1 MLGIFVRLLGADA
14 VFLRHYLRLALVYG
28 VLCGLTI
35 VTLVPILRHL
45 LGNQLGAAG
54 QWLALLA
61 LGVVVCWYLRRRV
74 EKAGIAVGIAVLRG
88 GRQRLGE
95 HVGTLPVGWFSAANT
110 ARLSH
115 VTTQGMMEIAQL
127 PAHVFTPLFTG
138 VVTPLVILVALL
150 LVDLRLGLVAMV
162 SLPLLALVMLATMHL
177 GQRADQRYQRDTAQ
191 TSQRMVE
198 FAQAQSVLRAFNGEQ
213 GGTRFLEQAVA
224 QQQQAA
230 RKLIQLSALSSVLNV
245 WVVQASFA
253 ALLVTATL
261 WLGEQA
267 GAAFDS
273 AAVIAT
279 LVALVLATRF
289 IDPLLDVAGYS
300 EVLRGTRGQLQAVAE
315 LLAVEPLPEPAAP
328 QAPVDGSV
336 QLEQVGFRYGDDQ
349 PEVLREV
356 SLDIA
361 PGSMTALVG
370 ASGSGKTTLVRLI
383 ARFFD
388 VTQGRVKVG
397 GVDVRQM
404 SAEQLAGQISQIFQD
419 AYLFQGSIADNIRL
433 GKPDASEAEVLEAA
447 RLAGVQEILERLP
460 EGLHTPVG
468 EGGARLS
475 GGERQRISIARALIK
490 DAPILLIDEATAA
503 LDAEN
508 QAAIGEAL
516 ARLRGKRTLIVI
528 AHQLSTVTMADQ
540 IVVLDQGRIRE
551 QGAHAQLAAE
561 GGLYAHFLEQRRA
574 AKGWRIGEAAGD
586 GVTA

>member
-14 VFLRHYLRLALVYG
+14 VFLRRYLRLALVYG

-45 LGNQLGAAG
+45 LGNQLEAAG

-138 VVTPLVILVALL
+138 VVTPLVILVALM
-150 LVDLRLGLVAMV
+150 LVDLRLGLVALV
-162 SLPLLALVMLATMHL
+162 SLPLMALVMLATMRL

-245 WVVQASFA
+245 WAVQASFA
-253 ALLVTATL
+253 ALLVVATL

-267 GAAFDS
+267 GAAFDN

-356 SLDIA
+356 NLDIA

-508 QAAIGEAL
+508 QVAVAEAL

-528 AHQLSTVTMADQ
+528 AHQLSTVAMADQ